1 MWRVLT
7 PGTMAIHRG
16 DRGYDIAKRAINH
29 IACLISDDITSWDPW
44 LKLMRNDGTCVGNN
58 LLLGSP
64 KIEDGFFCSSLDR
77 FVRTINPFDSV
88 FNSIPDISLFY
99 PSGSPIQQ
107 RISRD
112 PTNLGLPDNE
122 IFGAIGVFV
131 EAKHS
136 AQTVELFGHGR
147 GDGVCHGHNCGDS
160 VSHIV

>member
-1 MWRVLT
+1 ME
-7 PGTMAIHRG
+7 
-16 DRGYDIAKRAINH
+16 
-29 IACLISDDITSWDPW
+29 
-44 LKLMRNDGTCVGNN
+44 LMRNDGTCIGNN

-64 KIEDGFFCSSLDR
+64 KVEDGFFHSSFDR
-77 FVRTINPFDSV
+77 FIRTINPFNSV
-88 FNSIPDISLFY
+88 FNSIPHISLFY

-112 PTNLGLPDNE
+112 PTSLGLTDNE

-147 GDGVCHGHNCGDS
+147 GAGVCPRHNCGDS